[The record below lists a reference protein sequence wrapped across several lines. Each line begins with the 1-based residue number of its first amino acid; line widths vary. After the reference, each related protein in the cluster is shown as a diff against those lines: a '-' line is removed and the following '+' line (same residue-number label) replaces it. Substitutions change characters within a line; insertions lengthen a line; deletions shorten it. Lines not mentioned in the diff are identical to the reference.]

1 MFKCDDAGFIAA
13 VHSLTDFEV
22 YVSFKLDDELVF
34 FHDFIRYE
42 FVVDAEVLVVLHR
55 GAKVEVFDVDA
66 HLAGSFVFI
75 RNGAVN
81 AIYASR
87 IDTAGELGSPG

>member
-1 MFKCDDAGFIAA
+1 MFKCDDAGLIEAI
-13 VHSLTDFEV
+13 HSLTDFEV
-22 YVSFKLDDELVF
+22 YVSFRLDDELVF

-66 HLAGSFVFI
+66 HLAGSFVCI
-75 RNGAVN
+75 RDGAVN

-87 IDTAGELGSPG
+87 IDTAGELGSSG